1 MVAESAKE
9 GFAPTVSGVT
19 VGLQS
24 LGYISHANQLAWTCF
39 KSSKQLVELG
49 ILLWLLSE
57 WRHHSR
63 PKKKTQSASSPYP
76 SECLRPSK
84 KKKIF
89 SKTRQT
95 FIAAET
101 PSTIFSPRQIKMGQ
115 ADFTIG
121 GRLLYSPGAATRIST
136 RMDTSRARLTAS
148 TKSSFAAGAP
158 ATPLPYR
165 PGSWMLY
172 PSL

>member
-101 PSTIFSPRQIKMGQ
+101 PSTIFSPRQIKNGPSRLYNRWQ
-115 ADFTIG
+115 TAVLSRCRHSYLHADG
-121 GRLLYSPGAATRIST
+121 YLPRS
-136 RMDTSRARLTAS
+136 
-148 TKSSFAAGAP
+148 
-158 ATPLPYR
+158 PYR
-165 PGSWMLY
+165 IHQVILRGWGPGNASPL
-172 PSL
+172 